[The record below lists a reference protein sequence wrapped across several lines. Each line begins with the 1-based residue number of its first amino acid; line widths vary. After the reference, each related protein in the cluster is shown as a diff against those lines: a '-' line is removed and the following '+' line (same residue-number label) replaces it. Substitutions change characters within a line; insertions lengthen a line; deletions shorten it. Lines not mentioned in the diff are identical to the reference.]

1 MGYPA
6 HAHHVRDMLPVK
18 FGEPSTA
25 PYLFRAHYPRF
36 PYGGAPAIPTTVWRH
51 PPALAATHPDVYML
65 PQPAVPAQYVLADRR
80 NDVHLHRT
88 APSSAEQVLSP
99 ARSDSTMS
107 VLSAASPHMSSPPAV
122 HVVCTAPLVAPKPLP
137 YHSPTFLQF
146 DLPDDDEDLSHPPY
160 CSRPH
165 KRKRQDTDL
174 DEDASDEHAA
184 RRVVIA
190 RRRASDDRRVPWHGA
205 GHAVQPRPVPHLQ
218 SYSYPMPPP
227 VFAHAT
233 YR

>member
-1 MGYPA
+1 MSG
-6 HAHHVRDMLPVK
+6 V
-18 FGEPSTA
+18 
-25 PYLFRAHYPRF
+25 LFDPESIR
-36 PYGGAPAIPTTVWRH
+36 T
-51 PPALAATHPDVYML
+51 LAAILRETALTEIELVEG
-65 PQPAVPAQYVLADRR
+65 DRR
-80 NDVHLHRT
+80 IRLVR
-88 APSSAEQVLSP
+88 SGSAGQGG
-99 ARSDSTMS
+99 
-107 VLSAASPHMSSPPAV
+107 AASPPPV

-174 DEDASDEHAA
+174 DDGADEAAA
-184 RRVVIA
+184 RRTVVVK
-190 RRRASDDRRVPWHGA
+190 RRATDDRRIRWHHQHHT
-205 GHAVQPRPVPHLQ
+205 GHAVQLRPVPQLQ